1 MDWKVDRQHHPKDCH
16 LGLVGDIP
24 VLLGDILGLLGDSPS
39 NSLQR
44 SRVPERLRSRCKA
57 VAVAQGSGCRRR
69 RAPPARPA
77 SGRAGGGQ
85 RPLGAGRYAAASEG
99 GRLPRAGLGFL
110 FRTPG
115 FQPSVEKELQINK
128 SEIKGEGVGS

>member
-16 LGLVGDIP
+16 LGLVGDILA
-24 VLLGDILGLLGDSPS
+24 LLGDILGLLGDSPS

-44 SRVPERLRSRCKA
+44 SRVPERLGSRCE
-57 VAVAQGSGCRRR
+57 AVAQGSGCRRR

-77 SGRAGGGQ
+77 SGRAGGGR

-99 GRLPRAGLGFL
+99 GRLPRAGPGIL
-110 FRTPG
+110 FKTPG
-115 FQPSVEKELQINK
+115 VQPSVGKRVTNK
-128 SEIKGEGVGS
+128 